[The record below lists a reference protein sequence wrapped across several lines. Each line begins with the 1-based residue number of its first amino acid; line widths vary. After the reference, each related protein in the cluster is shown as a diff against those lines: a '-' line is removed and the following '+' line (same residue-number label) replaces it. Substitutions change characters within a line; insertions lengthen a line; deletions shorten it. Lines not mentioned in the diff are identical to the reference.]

1 MFIFDRRAILI
12 ANLGMK
18 IISLFKC
25 INVML
30 DTVKE
35 VSALCGINYKVTL
48 TIYIWSVMFKRSR
61 NIC

>member
-35 VSALCGINYKVTL
+35 VSALCGIN
-48 TIYIWSVMFKRSR
+48 
-61 NIC
+61 